1 MNVIGRQ
8 AGTLKT
14 AEGQKFTGWPST
26 HVLIAGGLAQSAQL
40 VEDQSALLPAARFE
54 VLPES
59 GYLEALGAAVTA
71 GSAGPRPLPERA
83 SWLKPVDAGR
93 FPAQPVVRKNKSRP
107 LSGLLH
113 QAVFVM
119 QATEHRR
126 LRNAET
132 RWQLVSMAAGRNLVL
147 GGFR

>member
-1 MNVIGRQ
+1 MNPEDEHTEPQ
-8 AGTLKT
+8 
-14 AEGQKFTGWPST
+14 EPE
-26 HVLIAGGLAQSAQL
+26 AQQ
-40 VEDQSALLPAARFE
+40 
-54 VLPES
+54 PE
-59 GYLEALGAAVTA
+59 
-71 GSAGPRPLPERA
+71 P
-83 SWLKPVDAGR
+83 
-93 FPAQPVVRKNKSRP
+93 PVVRKNKSRP